1 MKLNF
6 FFHFN
11 AFLFTSLVS
20 LNLFASAEDP
30 EKLRPLVSKIIS
42 EPFRMREISK
52 ISLDGTEAASG
63 IQRASQIT
71 NEVVYV
77 SPTQW
82 RVRRELP
89 FLNATKEY
97 LFQKDRVMQMTPSN
111 RASEPREA
119 VSETVWMEALISPLR
134 IAQQWSLAKSDMTLS
149 EWISSLKGLK
159 EPLKNAE
166 GDQITAEFDK
176 DQNVKI
182 NMTGKLIAD
191 AKTRVNIQSTYE
203 ILDRGKVTEKQ
214 LSESLMRSH

>member
-6 FFHFN
+6 LSHFGVFF
-11 AFLFTSLVS
+11 FTSFFALS
-20 LNLFASAEDP
+20 LFASPEDP

-52 ISLDGTEAASG
+52 LSLDGSEAASD
-63 IQRASQIT
+63 IQRATQIT
-71 NEVVYV
+71 NELVYV

-89 FLNATKEY
+89 FTNATKEY
-97 LFQKDRVMQMTPSN
+97 LFEKDRLMQMTPSN
-111 RASEPREA
+111 KASEPREP
-119 VSETVWMEALISPLR
+119 VSDTIWMEALLAPLH

-149 EWISSLKGLK
+149 EWISSLKNLK
-159 EPLKNAE
+159 EPLKNAD

-176 DQNVKI
+176 NQNLKI
-182 NMTGKLIAD
+182 NLNGKLIAD
-191 AKTRVNIQSTYE
+191 AKTRIQVQATYE